1 MSIYFIVVGAGKIG
15 KNLIELALKKKCNVT
30 LVEKDPAK
38 CEEITKSYD
47 VIAIQGD
54 ATQEKVLEEANAGEA
69 DALVTTLHEDAANLL
84 IVSLAKNL
92 GIKKIASVISQ
103 FESKPMFI
111 EKGVKPIE
119 DPIMLAAKLL
129 YDAICRPSIKESM
142 PLGETAEIFRIEIDG
157 KSKLVGRKLKDLT
170 MLQKK
175 ALVVAV
181 ERNEK
186 LLIPSGNSEIH
197 EGDSLTLIAVKGQ
210 VDKLISLLSI

>member
-1 MSIYFIVVGAGKIG
+1 VVGAGKIG
-15 KNLIELALKKKCNVT
+15 QNLIELALKKKCNVT

-54 ATQEKVLEEANAGEA
+54 ATQEKVLEEANAREA
-69 DALVTTLHEDAANLL
+69 DALITTLHEDAANLL

-103 FESKPMFI
+103 PGSKPMFI
-111 EKGVKPIE
+111 EKGVKPVE
-119 DPIMLAAKLL
+119 DATVLTAKLL
-129 YDAICRPSIKESM
+129 YDAICRPSLQEFMS
-142 PLGETAEIFRIEIDG
+142 LGETAEIFRIKINE

-170 MLQKK
+170 LFQKK
-175 ALVVAV
+175 ALIVAV

-186 LLIPSGNSEIH
+186 LIIPSGNSEIH
-197 EGDSLTLIAVKGQ
+197 AGDALTLIAMKGQ
-210 VDKLISLLSI
+210 VDKIVSLLSI